1 MVVFELVGMGLVALF
16 LAALV
21 SGHRPAASR

>member
-1 MVVFELVGMGLVALF
+1 LLTFQIIGLVGVALF

-21 SGHRPAASR
+21 SGGRTPAR